1 MKSSS
6 ILSRK
11 IERKAVNLMSNSIV
25 SKKSYGVDVAS
36 YQSTTVNYTGAKF
49 ALVKLTQGTDYLN
62 PKATAQIK
70 SAKANGL
77 LVGGY
82 FYANHSNSVSRAR
95 SEAKYAVAKAKA
107 LGIPEGSYL
116 ADDWEQGSGNSVN
129 GSASA
134 NTDAILAAM
143 QVIKEA
149 GYKPLIYSGAYN
161 LRNRLSI
168 SRIVKSFGT
177 CLWVA
182 SYKVSGRQ
190 DYADFNYFP
199 SMDGVAIWQFTDN
212 YRGLGVDGNICLIDL
227 KIGSGSSQPKPAKK
241 TTESLSLHPVVKW
254 NVGAVAVVSN
264 AKGAYVY
271 TSSKLDKRESD
282 KLKPLGSMWQVF
294 DLENGAVKVGKNQ
307 YFDGRAVYVKTNPI
321 AYNDAKHG
329 VAKIVMPHTHA
340 LDAPKADAG
349 KVYGLELNSEV
360 EIQGRVGRFLKI
372 KELHKGKQVYVTGNR
387 AYIVL

>member
-1 MKSSS
+1 MSSS
-6 ILSRK
+6 TVL
-11 IERKAVNLMSNSIV
+11 E
-25 SKKSYGVDVAS
+25 KSYGVDVAS
-36 YQSTTVNYTGAKF
+36 YQAITVNYTGAKF
-49 ALVKLTQGTDYLN
+49 AFVKLTESTNYVN
-62 PKATAQIK
+62 PKAEAQIK
-70 SAKANGL
+70 SAKAHGL
-77 LVGGY
+77 MVMGY
-82 FYANHSNSVSRAR
+82 FYANHSTSVSKAKA
-95 SEAKYAVAKAKA
+95 EAKYAVSKAKA
-107 LGIPEGSYL
+107 YGIPAGSYL

-134 NTDAILAAM
+134 NTDAVLAAM

-161 LRNRLSI
+161 FRNRLSI
-168 SRIVKSFGT
+168 SRIVKSYGT

-199 SMDGVAIWQFTDN
+199 SMDGVAIWQFADN
-212 YRGLGVDGNICLIDL
+212 YRGLNVDGNICLIDL
-227 KIGSGSSQPKPAKK
+227 KISSNSSKPKPAKK
-241 TTESLSLHPVVKW
+241 TTELLSQHPVVKW
-254 NVGAVAVVSN
+254 NIGAVAVVSN

-271 TSSKLDKRESD
+271 TSSKLDKKESS
-282 KLKPLGSMWQVF
+282 KLKPCGSVWQVF
-294 DLENGAVKVGKNQ
+294 GLENGAVKVGKNQ
-307 YFDGRAVYVKTNPI
+307 YFDGRAVYVKANPI
-321 AYNDAKHG
+321 AYNDTKHG
-329 VAKIVMPHTHA
+329 IAKIVMSHTHA

-349 KVYGLELNSEV
+349 KVYGLALNSKV

>member
-1 MKSSS
+1 
-6 ILSRK
+6 
-11 IERKAVNLMSNSIV
+11 MSNSIV
-25 SKKSYGVDVAS
+25 LKKSYGVDVAS

-49 ALVKLTQGTDYLN
+49 AIIKLTQGTDYLN
-62 PKATAQIK
+62 PKADQQIK

-82 FYANHSNSVSRAR
+82 FYANHGNSVSKAR
-95 SEAKYAVAKAKA
+95 SEAKYAVAKAKT
-107 LGIPEGSYL
+107 LGIPEGSYI
-116 ADDWEQGSGNSVN
+116 ADDFEQGSGNSVN
-129 GSASA
+129 GGVQA
-134 NTDAILAAM
+134 NTDAIMAAM
-143 QVIKEA
+143 QVIKDA
-149 GYKPLIYSGAYN
+149 GYQPLVYSGAFV
-161 LRNRLSI
+161 LRNHMSI
-168 SRIVKSFGT
+168 TRIVKSFGT

-227 KIGSGSSQPKPAKK
+227 KISSGSSKSKPAKK
-241 TTESLSLHPVVKW
+241 ATESLSQHPVVKW

-271 TSSKLDKRESD
+271 TSSKLDKKESS
-282 KLKPLGSMWQVF
+282 KLKPCGSVWQVF
-294 DLENGAVKVGKNQ
+294 GLENGAVKVGKDQ
-307 YFDGRAVYVKTNPI
+307 YFDGRAVYVKANPI
-321 AYNDAKHG
+321 AYNDSKHA

-349 KVYGLELNSEV
+349 KVYGLALNSKV

>member
-1 MKSSS
+1 
-6 ILSRK
+6 
-11 IERKAVNLMSNSIV
+11 MSNSTV
-25 SKKSYGVDVAS
+25 SKKSYGVDLAS
-36 YQSTTVNYTGAKF
+36 YQSTNVSYTGAKF
-49 ALVKLTQGTDYLN
+49 AIIKLTQGTDYLN
-62 PKATAQIK
+62 PKADQQIK

-116 ADDWEQGSGNSVN
+116 ADDFEQGSGNSVN
-129 GSASA
+129 GGVQA
-134 NTDAILAAM
+134 NTDAIMAAL
-143 QVIKEA
+143 QVIKDG
-149 GYKPLIYSGAYN
+149 GYQPLVYSGSFV
-161 LRNRLSI
+161 LRNHLSI
-168 SRIVKSFGT
+168 TRIIKSFGT

-212 YRGLGVDGNICLIDL
+212 YKGYNVDGNIAVVDL
-227 KIGSGSSQPKPAKK
+227 KTSSHSSKAKSSK
-241 TTESLSLHPVVKW
+241 TAVESLSQHPVCKW
-254 NVGAVAVVSN
+254 NIGAVAVVSN
-264 AKGAYVY
+264 RKGAYVY

-282 KLKPLGSMWQVF
+282 KPKPCGSVWQVLG
-294 DLENGAVKVGKNQ
+294 LENGAVKVGKNQ

-321 AYNDAKHG
+321 AYNDSKHA
-329 VAKIVMPHTHA
+329 VAKIVMPRTHA

-349 KVYGLELNSEV
+349 KVYDLALNSKV
-360 EIQGRVGRFLKI
+360 EIQGRVGHFLKI
-372 KELHKGKQVYVTGNR
+372 KELHKGKQVYLTGNR

>member
-1 MKSSS
+1 
-6 ILSRK
+6 
-11 IERKAVNLMSNSIV
+11 MSNSTV

-36 YQSTTVNYTGAKF
+36 YQSTTVSYTGAKF
-49 ALVKLTQGTDYLN
+49 AIIKLTQGTDYLN
-62 PKATAQIK
+62 PKADQQIK
-70 SAKANGL
+70 SAKAHGL

-82 FYANHSNSVSRAR
+82 FYANHGNSVSKAR

-116 ADDWEQGSGNSVN
+116 ADDFEQGSGNSVN
-129 GSASA
+129 GGVQA

-143 QVIKEA
+143 QVIKSA
-149 GYKPLIYSGAYN
+149 GYQPLIYSGAFV
-161 LRNRLSI
+161 LRNHMSI
-168 SRIVKSFGT
+168 TRIVKSFGT

-212 YRGLGVDGNICLIDL
+212 YKGYSVDGNISLVDL
-227 KIGSGSSQPKPAKK
+227 KTSSVSSATKPAKK
-241 TTESLSLHPVVKW
+241 TAESLSQHPIVKYD
-254 NVGAVAVVSN
+254 VGAVAVVSN
-264 AKGAYVY
+264 TKGAYVY

-282 KLKPLGSMWQVF
+282 KPKPQGSMWKCF
-294 DLENGAVKVGKNQ
+294 GIEDGAIKVGKSQ
-307 YFDGRAVYVKTNPI
+307 FFDGRAVYVKANPI
-321 AYNDAKHG
+321 AYSDTKHA
-329 VAKIVMPHTHA
+329 VAKIMSPHAHA

-349 KVYGLELNSEV
+349 KVYAFKQGDKVEV
-360 EIQGRVGRFLKI
+360 QGRAGRFLKI
-372 KELHKGKQVYVTGNR
+372 KQPYHGKTVYVTGNH

>member
-1 MKSSS
+1 MSSS
-6 ILSRK
+6 T
-11 IERKAVNLMSNSIV
+11 V
-25 SKKSYGVDVAS
+25 SKRSYGVDVAS
-36 YQSTTVNYTGAKF
+36 YQSTTVNYPGAKF
-49 ALVKLTQGTDYLN
+49 TLVKLTQGTNYVN
-62 PKATAQIK
+62 PKASAQIK
-70 SAKANGL
+70 SAKAHGL
-77 LVGGY
+77 MVMGY
-82 FYANHSNSVSRAR
+82 FYANHSASASKARA
-95 SEAKYAVAKAKA
+95 EAKHAVAKAEA
-107 LGIPEGSYL
+107 FGIPKGSYL
-116 ADDWEQGSGNSVN
+116 GDDFEHGSGNNVN
-129 GSASA
+129 GSING

-149 GYKPLIYSGAYN
+149 GYKPMVYSGAYV
-161 LRNRLSI
+161 LHNRVSA
-168 SRIVKSFGT
+168 SRIVKSYGT

-212 YRGLGVDGNICLIDL
+212 YKGYNVDGNIAVVDL
-227 KIGSGSSQPKPAKK
+227 KASSGSSQSKSTK
-241 TTESLSLHPVVKW
+241 TTVESLSQHPVVKW

-264 AKGAYVY
+264 RKGAYVY

-282 KLKPLGSMWQVF
+282 RLKPCGSMWQVLG
-294 DLENGAVKVGKNQ
+294 LETGAVKVGKNQ
-307 YFDGRAVYVKTNPI
+307 YFDGRAVYVKANPI
-321 AYNDAKHG
+321 AYNDQKHAI
-329 VAKIVMPHTHA
+329 AKIVLPHTHA

-349 KVYGLELNSEV
+349 KVYGLELNSKV

>member
-1 MKSSS
+1 
-6 ILSRK
+6 
-11 IERKAVNLMSNSIV
+11 MSNSTI
-25 SKKSYGVDVAS
+25 SRRSYGVDLAS
-36 YQSTTVNYTGAKF
+36 YQSASVSYTGAKF
-49 ALVKLTQGTDYLN
+49 AIVKLTQGTDYLN
-62 PKATAQIK
+62 PEASAQIK

-82 FYANHSNSVSRAR
+82 FYANHGNSVSRAR

-107 LGIPEGSYL
+107 LGIPEDSYI
-116 ADDWEQGSGNSVN
+116 ADDFEQGSGNSVS
-129 GSASA
+129 GGVQA

-143 QVIKEA
+143 QEIKSA
-149 GYKPLIYSGAYN
+149 GYQPLIYSGAFV
-161 LRNRLSI
+161 LRNHMSI
-168 SRIVKSFGT
+168 TRIVKSYGT

-212 YRGLGVDGNICLIDL
+212 YKGYNVDGNIALIDL
-227 KIGSGSSQPKPAKK
+227 KISSGSSQSK
-241 TTESLSLHPVVKW
+241 TTNKSVESLSQHPVVKW

-282 KLKPLGSMWQVF
+282 RLKPQGSIWQVLGF
-294 DLENGAVKVGKNQ
+294 ENGAVKVGKDQ
-307 YFDGRAVYVKTNPI
+307 YFDGRAVYVKANPI

-329 VAKIVMPHTHA
+329 IAKIVMPHTHA

-349 KVYGLELNSEV
+349 KVYGLALNSTV
-360 EIQGRVGRFLKI
+360 EIQGRVGHFLKI

>member
-134 NTDAILAAM
+134 STDAILAAM

-241 TTESLSLHPVVKW
+241 ATESLSLHPVVKW
-254 NVGAVAVVSN
+254 NVGAVAVVS
-264 AKGAYVY
+264 KTKEAYVY

-294 DLENGAVKVGKNQ
+294 GLENGAVKVGKNQ
-307 YFDGRAVYVKTNPI
+307 YFDGRAVYVKANPI
-321 AYNDAKHG
+321 AYNDSKHA
-329 VAKIVMPHTHA
+329 VAKIVLPHTHA

>member
-1 MKSSS
+1 
-6 ILSRK
+6 
-11 IERKAVNLMSNSIV
+11 MSNSTV

-36 YQSTTVNYTGAKF
+36 YQSTSVNYTGAKF

-70 SAKANGL
+70 SAKAHGL

-82 FYANHSNSVSRAR
+82 FYANHGNSVSKAR

-116 ADDWEQGSGNSVN
+116 ADDFEQGSGNSVN
-129 GSASA
+129 GGVQA
-134 NTDAILAAM
+134 NTDAIMAAL
-143 QVIKEA
+143 QVIKDG
-149 GYKPLIYSGAYN
+149 GYQPLVYSGSFV
-161 LRNRLSI
+161 LRNHLSI
-168 SRIVKSFGT
+168 TRIIKSFGT

-212 YRGLGVDGNICLIDL
+212 YKDYNVDGNIAVVDL
-227 KIGSGSSQPKPAKK
+227 KVSSHSSTDKPTNKPV
-241 TTESLSLHPVVKW
+241 ESLSQHPVVKW
-254 NVGAVAVVSN
+254 NIGAVAVVANS
-264 AKGAYVY
+264 KGAYVY
-271 TSSKLDKRESD
+271 TSSKLDKRESS
-282 KLKPLGSMWQVF
+282 KLKPCGSVWQVF
-294 DLENGAVKVGKNQ
+294 GFENGAVKVGKDQ
-307 YFDGRAVYVKTNPI
+307 YFDGRAVYVKANPI
-321 AYNDAKHG
+321 AYNDSKHG
-329 VAKIVMPHTHA
+329 IAKIVMPHTHA
-340 LDAPKADAG
+340 LDSPRADAG
-349 KVYGLELNSEV
+349 KVYGLALNSKI